1 MYNVG
6 QTRAWSLPHLKT
18 GCWYLDCGK
27 AFCPEEEEELKA
39 SIEAKDTASGS
50 LPADEDADDDDEKDK
65 KKEDAK
71 KAKGKGKEK
80 KKKDKK
86 DEGSKEKTKRPVA
99 KAGKKAEGSSKK
111 VQDQVET
118 VSDDTMSEG
127 NETVGHHPVQT
138 VSTGSLKRD
147 AAFAGLSLSRMQP
160 DFTGRLSSSGGQFLN
175 VDEFFFR
182 GSLLSNDD
190 HYLEH
195 KEFPKEWKQL
205 VSFIERVCG

>member
-71 KAKGKGKEK
+71 KAKGRGK

-86 DEGSKEKTKRPVA
+86 DEGSKEKAKRPDA

-111 VQDQVET
+111 VQDHVET

-147 AAFAGLSLSRMQP
+147 AAFAGLSLSKMQP